1 MSNLDSI
8 IQVVITSDGRGVSR
22 KSFGV
27 PLAIG
32 RHDNYTEEVREYT
45 LSTATTDMVTDGF
58 TTNDPLYRAV
68 RSLAASTPKPEKVLV
83 GRLLNSFTQIFTLE
97 VKTGVVETGKVFAF
111 NLVSPA
117 GVVTAISYTAIALDT
132 ETIVAAAIAA
142 LINAVAG
149 ITVPV
154 PGAAILTATAD
165 NVDEMWLIT
174 GLNILNWDYAD
185 VTVDTSLATEL
196 AGLTAINSTWYGL
209 ILADPSSNVRNT
221 ALAASIE
228 TQERIFGAVTRD
240 TAVGDGASTTDFM
253 FLANAAQYFRTY
265 GIYSGDQASH
275 AAAAWMGNRFPA
287 DPGSSTWSYKVLS
300 GTIVDSLSAGF
311 VTAVKAKKGN
321 YYIEIADAPVTREGR
336 MSSGEWIDVI
346 RGRDWLKVRL
356 QERLFGLLINTP
368 KIPYTN
374 AGIAQVEAQV
384 KAQMTEGIAQTY
396 LSDDEDEK
404 PIVTVP
410 LASAV
415 SPANKIARVLTSVTF
430 EATLAGAVHEMRIAG
445 IVKN

>member
-22 KSFGV
+22 KSFGI
-27 PLAIG
+27 PFAIG
-32 RHDNYTEEVREYT
+32 RHDNFTEEVREYT
-45 LSTATTDMVTDGF
+45 LSTAITDMVTDGF
-58 TTNDPLYRAV
+58 TASDPLYRAV
-68 RSLAASTPKPEKVLV
+68 RSLASSTPKPQKVLV
-83 GRLLNSFTQIFTLE
+83 GRLLNSFTHIFTLE
-97 VKTGVVETGKVFAF
+97 VKTGVVEEGKVFVF
-111 NLVSPA
+111 NLISPA
-117 GVVTAISYTAIALDT
+117 GVTTAISYTAVALDT
-132 ETIVAAAIAA
+132 ENDVATAIAA
-142 LINAVAG
+142 LINAVTD

-209 ILADPSSNVRNT
+209 ILADPPSNARNT

-228 TQERIFGAVTRD
+228 TQERIFGAVTHD

-265 GIYSGDQASH
+265 SIYSGDQASH
-275 AAAAWMGNRFPA
+275 AAAAWMGNRFPI
-287 DPGSSTWSYKVLS
+287 DPGASTWSYQVLS
-300 GTIVDSLSAGF
+300 GTLVDSLPAGF
-311 VTAVKAKKGN
+311 VTAIKAKKGN
-321 YYIEIADAPVTREGR
+321 YYITIADAPVTREGR
-336 MSSGEWIDVI
+336 MASGEWIDVI

-356 QERLFGLLINTP
+356 QERLIGLLINAP
-368 KIPYTN
+368 KIPFTN
-374 AGIAQVEAQV
+374 AGAAQVEAQV

-396 LSDDEDEK
+396 LSDDEDAT

-410 LASAV
+410 LVSTV
-415 SPANKIARVLTSVTF
+415 SPQNKINRILPNVTF
-430 EATLAGAVHEMRIAG
+430 EATLAGAIHEMRIQG
-445 IVKN
+445 VIKN